1 MIALAQWL
9 QVIVTPG
16 IFLVAVPG
24 MKKLRANCSRCRG
37 LTWFWLAR
45 LRKSS
50 RHEQTSQQQEQHRR
64 AANAFE
70 FGYGHVVGVVVEL
83 RASGAVEG
91 LLKSTELL
99 FVSVQ
104 LALRITDR
112 AFELVPETAIGKVS
126 EQFAVVP

>member
-16 IFLVAVPG
+16 IFLVTVPG
-24 MKKLRANCSRCRG
+24 MKKLRAYCSRCHG
-37 LTWFWLAR
+37 LAWLWLAR
-45 LRKSS
+45 LRKSN
-50 RHEQTSQQQEQHRR
+50 RREQTSKQQEQRR
-64 AANAFE
+64 PAVNAFE
-70 FGYGHVVGVVVEL
+70 FGYGHGVGVVIEL
-83 RASGAVEG
+83 RATGAVEG

>member
-1 MIALAQWL
+1 V
-9 QVIVTPG
+9 VI
-16 IFLVAVPG
+16 
-24 MKKLRANCSRCRG
+24 
-37 LTWFWLAR
+37 
-45 LRKSS
+45 
-50 RHEQTSQQQEQHRR
+50 
-64 AANAFE
+64 
-70 FGYGHVVGVVVEL
+70 EL
-83 RASGAVEG
+83 RATGAVEG